1 MGHLVLCMV
10 LGDWWCL
17 ILLYHFSLY
26 LYSFMV
32 WYFIIFYL
40 SLMQCCPS
48 GLQFTVFYANAFLTI
63 CIAASHTLMLLLQ
76 KKIQKKLLNSFYSI
90 IMQHIVRNTI
100 VQCQPCIFFSSLHF
114 YFQILYR
121 HEIIPHWLQHF
132 CFFICSFFRILDLMS
147 KDSQEILLTILLY
160 YPWVFEPIFIGFWLV
175 SSYHYYAMI
184 GPYLIQ
190 YLAKKQHLH

>member
-1 MGHLVLCMV
+1 MLSIRFTIYCFLCERISYN
-10 LGDWWCL
+10 LHRS
-17 ILLYHFSLY
+17 IT
-26 LYSFMV
+26 
-32 WYFIIFYL
+32 YFD
-40 SLMQCCPS
+40 
-48 GLQFTVFYANAFLTI
+48 
-63 CIAASHTLMLLLQ
+63 ASVA

-175 SSYHYYAMI
+175 SCYQYYAMI

>member
-1 MGHLVLCMV
+1 MLSIRFTIYC
-10 LGDWWCL
+10 
-17 ILLYHFSLY
+17 
-26 LYSFMV
+26 
-32 WYFIIFYL
+32 IFY
-40 SLMQCCPS
+40 
-48 GLQFTVFYANAFLTI
+48 TNAFLTI